1 MSSEKKKTS
10 SVIARDE
17 KERSNFTIFI
27 GEQRYVRYFL
37 RFLSLGNTHSYNR
50 DTTFFVSFLF
60 RLYRGKFLG
69 SKYSEISSETV
80 DTGFVR
86 SLSFVAFR
94 HGVSWS
100 RERWRSPFP
109 TENAKK
115 TVGRN
120 PARERWVTSERF
132 MGFYTLLGRTISSS
146 RFIDSFASFLRHF
159 SFQLIAPSA
168 INFIKLNR

>member
-27 GEQRYVRYFL
+27 GEQRYARYFL

-80 DTGFVR
+80 DTAFVR
-86 SLSFVAFR
+86 
-94 HGVSWS
+94 GVSS
-100 RERWRSPFP
+100 RRVVIERKMTFP
-109 TENAKK
+109 LPNRK
-115 TVGRN
+115 
-120 PARERWVTSERF
+120 REKDGW
-132 MGFYTLLGRTISSS
+132 
-146 RFIDSFASFLRHF
+146 A
-159 SFQLIAPSA
+159 
-168 INFIKLNR
+168 

>member
-27 GEQRYVRYFL
+27 GEQRYARYFL

-94 HGVSWS
+94 HGVS
-100 RERWRSPFP
+100 
-109 TENAKK
+109 
-115 TVGRN
+115 
-120 PARERWVTSERF
+120 
-132 MGFYTLLGRTISSS
+132 
-146 RFIDSFASFLRHF
+146 
-159 SFQLIAPSA
+159 
-168 INFIKLNR
+168 